1 MRFHKALTVA
11 ATLALSSALTL
22 TATTTPAHAAPTCSK
37 GSSADL
43 HTAWI
48 DCDNGFTTGMFRLK
62 ALFCSG
68 TGCSWRY
75 GPDRYYQGTSR
86 SSFTSSL
93 WVDVNNITY
102 EDRGPGSLAPA
113 S

>member
-1 MRFHKALTVA
+1 MRFHKALTIA

-22 TATTTPAHAAPTCSK
+22 TATTTPAHAAPTCAPGWSP
-37 GSSADL
+37 DL

-48 DCDNGFTTGMFRLK
+48 DCDNGFTTGRFRLK

-75 GPDRYYQGTSR
+75 GPDKYYQGGGA
-86 SSFTSSL
+86 SSHTDAI